1 MPEALLCRAFP
12 TTSGEHFDGRIENG
26 PRVLS
31 GKSRGR
37 FDWRVL
43 TPVPIISYQA
53 MFTPQ
58 LAVVYFTPDIAAVA
72 LVRELLDQNGL
83 SARLVQA
90 ASPVEFAQALED
102 PQTGL
107 ILAEETGVG
116 PELPRVFSMAR
127 ETWPEIPFI
136 CLTNRPEVAEA
147 ARWFTLGADDCL
159 SLRSSTVCLAALR
172 RGLKMARMLQEK
184 KRWQQRGVGTGR
196 LLKAMQDLSEA
207 RDLPTVQKT
216 VAAAERDVITLAGTQ
231 SLELLETLT
240 DIGAVAIANVRMYAE
255 LEQRVKDRTRLLEET
270 NRELESFSFSVSHD
284 LRSPLSA
291 IMAYADLLRETLGT
305 SIDPDV
311 KEACQR
317 IVQQSHRMNGLIRD
331 LLRLGQVSRAELKRQ
346 RVDLSE
352 MAREKLQHMAEI
364 EPNRA
369 VELRISDD
377 LVAEGDPSLLGV
389 VLENLL
395 SNAWKYTGKCSAP
408 LIEFGAE
415 TLDGGCGKAFFVRDN
430 GAGFNS
436 RQAERLFAPFQRLHR
451 QDEFPGVGVGLA
463 TVQRVIHKHGGRGW
477 AKSAGGEGATF
488 YFPLPTA
495 APLSAPAAETQIK
508 PATNPGF
515 VELTR

>member
-1 MPEALLCRAFP
+1 
-12 TTSGEHFDGRIENG
+12 
-26 PRVLS
+26 
-31 GKSRGR
+31 
-37 FDWRVL
+37 
-43 TPVPIISYQA
+43 

-58 LAVVYFTPDIAAVA
+58 LAVVYFTPDVAAVA
-72 LVRELLDQNGL
+72 LVRELLEQNGL

-90 ASPVEFAQALED
+90 ASPVEFAQAIED

-127 ETWPEIPFI
+127 ERWPEIPCL

-147 ARWFTLGADDCL
+147 PRWFTLGADDCL
-159 SLRSSTVCLAALR
+159 SLQSSTVCLAALR
-172 RGLKMARMLQEK
+172 RGLKMAKMLQEK
-184 KRWQQRGVGTGR
+184 KRWQQRGVGTSR

-231 SLELLETLT
+231 SPELLETLT

-291 IMAYADLLRETLGT
+291 IMAYADLLRETLGS

-364 EPNRA
+364 EPTRS
-369 VELRISDD
+369 VEVRISDD

-415 TLDGGCGKAFFVRDN
+415 TPDAGGVAFFVRDN

-436 RQAERLFAPFQRLHR
+436 RQADRLFAPFQRLHR

-463 TVQRVIHKHGGRGW
+463 TVQRVVHKHGGRVW
-477 AKSAGGEGATF
+477 AKSAVGEGATF
-488 YFPLPTA
+488 YFTLPTA
-495 APLSAPAAETQIK
+495 APLPAPSAETQIK

-515 VELTR
+515 VELAR